1 VPAAVPRRH
10 RCSSRG
16 EARAALIER
25 QGDLAL
31 CEQSKSL
38 HD

>member
-1 VPAAVPRRH
+1 MDDPC
-10 RCSSRG
+10 CSC

-38 HD
+38 PD